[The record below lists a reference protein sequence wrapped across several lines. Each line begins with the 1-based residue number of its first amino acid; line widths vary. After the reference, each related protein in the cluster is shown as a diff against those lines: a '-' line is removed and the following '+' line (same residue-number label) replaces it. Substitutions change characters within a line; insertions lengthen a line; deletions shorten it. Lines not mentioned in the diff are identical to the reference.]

1 MTLGHIDIACR
12 IQRQVVRLLEE
23 VGAGGFIPVATLTT
37 GSDSHQFIAVL
48 IQLHDHVIGNVG
60 NPDRIVCFE
69 V

>member
-12 IQRQVVRLLEE
+12 IQCQVVRLLEQI
-23 VGAGGFIPVATLTT
+23 GAGGLIPFATFTP
-37 GSDSHQFIAVL
+37 GSDSHQFIAIL

-60 NPDRIVCFE
+60 NPDSIVCFE